1 MKIFDCF
8 MYFDEDLLLDLRL
21 NILDSFVDK
30 FIIVESN
37 LTHTGNL
44 KKLKFN
50 INKFEKFKHKI
61 NYYPL
66 ENLKIDKNLKLKKN
80 WSQHHLVDQSIRN
93 SISRYISDASD
104 EDWIIISD
112 IDELPNPNIIQNFD
126 KRKKYSF
133 FEQQLFYYKF
143 NLKCVSEPSWYGSRL
158 CVKKYLKSPQW
169 LRNIKINKK
178 DNLLK
183 KIFNDQQIL
192 KNGGWHFSSVKK
204 PSEIITKLK
213 SFAHNEL
220 VKEYMLNENYIRDK
234 IKNCEDI
241 FDRGTILKKV
251 ELNNDFPEYLLKN
264 KDKYSEFII

>member
-1 MKIFDCF
+1 

-44 KKLKFN
+44 KKFKFN

-80 WSQHHLVDQSIRN
+80 WSQYHLVDQSIRN

-143 NLKCVSEPSWYGSRL
+143 NLKCVSEPPWYGSRL

>member
-80 WSQHHLVDQSIRN
+80 WSQYHLVDQSIRN

-143 NLKCVSEPSWYGSRL
+143 NLKCVSEPPWYGSRL

-178 DNLLK
+178 DSLLK